1 MRPTCSGPQGV
12 WPDTHRPPGAEGG
25 LVPSGASE
33 RATGTAL
40 GSSGP
45 LPTDPLQ
52 GGGQAQS
59 SPAPGKTRTPWL
71 EHLKDGDPR
80 AGEPQTRARGLPSAV
95 LGSWGPTPCP
105 SRLSPP
111 PGSCQDCSAQSRP
124 PVASPSHRPGRSD
137 SIQVPGVAGHWPG
150 AGSGARAASPHAVQ
164 AKRAGLGSGEW
175 VPSCCSP
182 GSVCAVPWPG
192 PAHPCPRPASTR
204 GALLRSRGWRQ
215 GLPVRDRAAT
225 CRPQPQPHNGALVR
239 GRPAGGGQR
248 LPAHPGLRAPLCGV
262 VAWAGSTEPDGQA
275 PPELSRGTA
284 GPVPPAPCG
293 SWPGTP
299 LRRRWTKASGA
310 QDKRSLN
317 SEGLSSVHRPS
328 GKHPPCPV
336 MLPMSE
342 HRGGH

>member
-1 MRPTCSGPQGV
+1 MNLRP
-12 WPDTHRPPGAEGG
+12 
-25 LVPSGASE
+25 
-33 RATGTAL
+33 AL
-40 GSSGP
+40 
-45 LPTDPLQ
+45 
-52 GGGQAQS
+52 AQ
-59 SPAPGKTRTPWL
+59 
-71 EHLKDGDPR
+71 
-80 AGEPQTRARGLPSAV
+80 GLPSAV
-95 LGSWGPTPCP
+95 LGFWGPTPCP

-262 VAWAGSTEPDGQA
+262 VARAGSTEPDGQA
-275 PPELSRGTA
+275 PPELGRGAA

-293 SWPGTP
+293 SWPSTP
-299 LRRRWTKASGA
+299 LRRRWGLPGTRAACLGPLPRVSGLHLELGTGRVPPAAPGFPRVPRPQLPTAGRRSVDTKAAPGA
-310 QDKRSLN
+310 VLLLPGRVPNTLCW
-317 SEGLSSVHRPS
+317 EGVPQRACWVRL
-328 GKHPPCPV
+328 
-336 MLPMSE
+336 
-342 HRGGH
+342 RG

>member
-1 MRPTCSGPQGV
+1 MALTLG
-12 WPDTHRPPGAEGG
+12 WPYPWGSSRHMLSATLGRFWCKWRDRGAEG
-25 LVPSGASE
+25 PSRGVKL
-33 RATGTAL
+33 RPAL
-40 GSSGP
+40 
-45 LPTDPLQ
+45 
-52 GGGQAQS
+52 AQ
-59 SPAPGKTRTPWL
+59 
-71 EHLKDGDPR
+71 
-80 AGEPQTRARGLPSAV
+80 GLPSAV

-124 PVASPSHRPGRSD
+124 PVASPSHRPGHSD
-137 SIQVPGVAGHWPG
+137 SIQVPGVAGHWPT

-225 CRPQPQPHNGALVR
+225 CRPQPQPHNGALVC

-262 VAWAGSTEPDGQA
+262 VARAGSTEPDRQA
-275 PPELSRGTA
+275 PPELGRGAA
-284 GPVPPAPCG
+284 GPRAPSPVRLPARHPPEERVGLTRDASCVSWAPSQG
-293 SWPGTP
+293 VWASPG
-299 LRRRWTKASGA
+299 AG
-310 QDKRSLN
+310 
-317 SEGLSSVHRPS
+317 HRPCAASRPWLPS
-328 GKHPPCPV
+328 GPQTSAPHSWEALC
-336 MLPMSE
+336 
-342 HRGGH
+342 GH